1 MTINFKDIAYLKSG
15 NSKQR
20 KVYRILNESKILET
34 LKEFHPLVVG
44 TIPIGIDLPESDV
57 DIILESNDLE
67 KLKKL
72 IFEKF
77 NDFKN
82 FQFQFSKE
90 DELVCSFEIENLPFE
105 IYATNLPTEMQNGY
119 LHMLKEYEIIQ
130 IKDPDFIHQIKE
142 LKQKGMKTEP
152 AFCQLLGIKGNPYDA
167 LLNFKI

>member
-1 MTINFKDIAYLKSG
+1 MNINFKDIGYLKSG

-34 LKEFHPLVVG
+34 LKDFHPLVVG

-57 DIILESNDLE
+57 DIILESNNLGE
-67 KLKKL
+67 LKKML
-72 IFEKF
+72 LEKF
-77 NDFKN
+77 NDFTN
-82 FQFQFSKE
+82 FQFHFFKE
-90 DELVCSFEIENLPFE
+90 DELVCTFEIEDLPFE

-130 IKDPDFIHQIKE
+130 IKDSDFIHQIKE
-142 LKQKGMKTEP
+142 LKRKGMKTEP

-167 LLNFKI
+167 ILNYKI